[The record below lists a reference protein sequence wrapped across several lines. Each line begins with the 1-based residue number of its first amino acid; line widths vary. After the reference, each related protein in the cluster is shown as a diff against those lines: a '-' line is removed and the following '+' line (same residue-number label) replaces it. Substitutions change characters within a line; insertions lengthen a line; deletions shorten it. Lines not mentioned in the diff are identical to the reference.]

1 MKKISA
7 LAPFAASI
15 VAPAVSASAAT
26 VQLDARAFNGAD
38 WTFTYGGTLAPTE
51 GVLNGSRLVILDFAG
66 YVAGSIASALPTIT
80 ATIEMSSVAL
90 GYLPGITDDPNLPNL
105 VFTYNGDPFQVSP
118 APVGAPYTPI
128 DFTGLTARTT
138 LGAVTTDGFA
148 AYTVK
153 NTPGMTNG
161 STVYA
166 TGSLGVPAAVPE
178 PATWA
183 MMVFGLGVAG
193 YSMRRR
199 SKFVQSFS

>member
-1 MKKISA
+1 MKKYLGLAALAASLVVPAISA
-7 LAPFAASI
+7 P
-15 VAPAVSASAAT
+15 AAT
-26 VQLDARAFNGAD
+26 VQLDARAFNGTD
-38 WTFTYGGTLAPTE
+38 WTFSYGGTLAPTE

-66 YVAGSIASALPTIT
+66 YVAGSVNSAFSDIT

-105 VFTYNGDPFQVSP
+105 VFTYTGDPFQVAP
-118 APVGAPYTPI
+118 APDGTPYTPI
-128 DFTGLTARTT
+128 DFTGLSARTT
-138 LGAVTTDGFA
+138 LGGVATDGFA

-161 STVYA
+161 STVYS